1 MTPGYQTL
9 YVLAEEFNNKA
20 LSNTVTQYFSQFVIV
35 LLGECEKNGST
46 VSKEFYGNQGKY
58 QNFYP
63 SVLPYKFGRIFMGMK
78 HFFFKFKMADL
89 KKLKFSK
96 SPILRNFS

>member
-35 LLGECEKNGST
+35 LPGECEKNGST
-46 VSKEFYGNQGKY
+46 VFNRASLLNSSYIFQKTI
-58 QNFYP
+58 
-63 SVLPYKFGRIFMGMK
+63 SVESIHCITYYY
-78 HFFFKFKMADL
+78 A
-89 KKLKFSK
+89 
-96 SPILRNFS
+96 